1 MRRLLGFALLIA
13 LAGCPAD
20 DQGGPDATTSAGLAV
35 GWKSDP
41 AQIPGPV
48 EDNLELDSAVFH
60 LRNLRV
66 IGDAGAGDPRTT
78 APVVELGWGSETSPK
93 TVGFP
98 DAPPG
103 LYGRMLWTIDRG
115 ADPSAWELRG
125 TVQIG
130 ATTEPYVIRDTEP
143 LAIDLDFEIMA
154 EAGVQTTIVV
164 RAELDHALD
173 EADFAAA
180 PVIAGVRT
188 IEPGDAQ
195 LPGIR
200 AKIVDAF
207 GVHQGD
213 Q

>member
-1 MRRLLGFALLIA
+1 MRRLLGFALLIVV
-13 LAGCPAD
+13 AGCPAD
-20 DQGGPDATTSAGLAV
+20 DQGGPDATPSAGLAV

-41 AQIPGPV
+41 AQIPGRV
-48 EDNLELDSAVFH
+48 EDEFDLESVVFH

-78 APVVELGWGSETSPK
+78 APMIELGWGAETSPK
-93 TVGFP
+93 TVTFP

-115 ADPSAWELRG
+115 TGASAWELRG
-125 TVQIG
+125 TADVD
-130 ATTEPYVIRDTEP
+130 AAREPYVIRDTEP
-143 LAIDLDFEIMA
+143 VAIDLDFQIMA
-154 EAGVQTTIVV
+154 EAGIQTTIVV
-164 RAELDHALD
+164 RAEFDAILD

-188 IEPGDAQ
+188 IEPGDPQ
-195 LPGIR
+195 LPRIR
-200 AKIVDAF
+200 ARLVDVF
-207 GVHQGD
+207 GVHQSD